1 MATRKPNLIV
11 KHLEIVI
18 ACLGLLVFLIVC
30 IVSMNKLFALYTNGQ
45 GKPRFLSVKEISDK
59 SQEYERGYTEWKAK
73 TVDIPKAAD
82 LSGELR
88 EDTVQPR
95 KLSETDKSADDY
107 LFHET
112 PYIHLPKQKEDAY
125 YIGNALLTAQP
136 GYNTVKVTVTLT
148 DFVSDKKFQ
157 AVSPTTQKTEDFEHL
172 DPGSIDVKIIRGTK
186 KADGTIAWAP
196 EPYSAV
202 LSGQKGVFAWE
213 DRGDIK
219 GVTDLYYKATVQSK
233 VAYVDAKKLPT
244 DATAKIPE
252 EKDAIIALTEKGKD
266 ELAVTTLSPW
276 VVRVSQIWNGANVEI
291 TIEDLE
297 KGAKQT
303 LNAMTAGNDLDD
315 TTYRL
320 INIISPTRF
329 IITIQGNIT
338 KIELS
343 MGVVNAATNGQSVAI
358 APVVWEADPF
368 NALADNTAI
377 IDAFVRQA
385 FDALKA
391 GGKLNLGGAEFDYEN
406 NFIANILWRAILTYP
421 MQETGKL
428 ADALGRQIQ
437 QYEYQPEGAPSP
449 VKLIPFLFTEG
460 VGEKESV
467 VLHISPTIKDGKVT
481 YWVEYASNAGA
492 TPIPPTLS
500 GPYEVQLSANFD
512 MSPADK
518 LNRVI
523 NAKDGIS
530 ARIRDGLKNKTFEK
544 AADPKPNFVA
554 AGPISTYGASR
565 LFDGIG
571 TEMDDLGM
579 KTAIGAT
586 LKVVIQHVDK
596 KVLTGA
602 KLMESPAIPREKYSP
617 PPPTPKPEV
626 KPEDEFAKK
635 LAGMLVL
642 SDKNP
647 KYKNIGAVATF
658 VSNASGVKIILDQTV
673 QFEGWDQIAVN
684 MQLDNTSINVND
696 FLAKLIE
703 AFNAAIKGNAK
714 AEGKQLVREDR
725 AAAGEIVLKLLKPQ

>member
-82 LSGELR
+82 LS
-88 EDTVQPR
+88 V
-95 KLSETDKSADDY
+95 KLSENTVLPQKPDTHADDF

-112 PYIHLPKQKEDAY
+112 PYIHLPKQKEQDAY

-148 DFVSDKKFQ
+148 DSVSGKPFQ
-157 AVSPTTQKTEDFEHL
+157 AVSPTTQKTEDFSHL
-172 DPGSIDVKIIRGTK
+172 DPSLIDVKIFRGTK

-202 LSGQKGVFAWE
+202 LSGPKGVFVWE

-233 VAYVDAKKLPT
+233 QEYIDAKKLKA
-244 DATAKIPE
+244 DAPIPAAE
-252 EKDAIIALTEKGKD
+252 VGPVIAALNEKGKD

-276 VVRVSQIWNGANVEI
+276 VVTVSQIWNGANVDI
-291 TIEDLE
+291 TIEDLDA
-297 KGAKQT
+297 KTKQT

-343 MGVVNAATNGQSVAI
+343 MGVVNAATNGQSKAI

-377 IDAFVRQA
+377 IDAFVKQA
-385 FDALKA
+385 FDALKT

-406 NFIANILWRAILTYP
+406 NFIANILWRAVLTYP

-467 VLHISPTIKDGKVT
+467 VLHILPAIENSKVV
-481 YWVEYASNAGA
+481 YWVEYSREDEKKVI
-492 TPIPPTLS
+492 TTTFT
-500 GPYEVQLSANFD
+500 GPYEVQLPAKFD
-512 MSPADK
+512 LSPADK

-523 NAKDGIS
+523 NAREGI
-530 ARIRDGLKNKTFEK
+530 AGRIRDGLKNKTFEK
-544 AADPKPNFVA
+544 AAEPKPNFVA

-571 TEMDDLGM
+571 TEMEDDLGM

-586 LKVVIQHVDK
+586 FKVVIQYVDK

-635 LAGMLVL
+635 LADMLVL

-658 VSNASGVKIILDQTV
+658 VANTAHITVTLDQTV
-673 QFEGWDQIAVN
+673 KFEGWDQVAVN
-684 MQLDNTSINVND
+684 LELTDTNISVND
-696 FLAKLIE
+696 LLTKIID

>member
-30 IVSMNKLFALYTNGQ
+30 IVSMNKLFALYTNEKGQ
-45 GKPRFLSVKEISDK
+45 PRSITVEEINAK
-59 SQEYERGYTEWKAK
+59 SRAYEDWYASWRGRR
-73 TVDIPKAAD
+73 VDIPKAAD
-82 LSGELR
+82 LS
-88 EDTVQPR
+88 V
-95 KLSETDKSADDY
+95 KLSENTVLPQKPDTHADDF

-136 GYNTVKVTVTLT
+136 DYNTVKVTVTLT

-157 AVSPTTQKTEDFEHL
+157 AVSPTTQKTEDFSHL

-202 LSGQKGVFAWE
+202 PSGQKGVFAWE

-233 VAYVDAKKLPT
+233 VPYVDAKQLKG
-244 DATAKIPE
+244 DAPKPAAEVGPV
-252 EKDAIIALTEKGKD
+252 IAALNEKGKD

-276 VVRVSQIWNGANVEI
+276 VVTVSQIWNGANVDI
-291 TIEDLE
+291 TIEDLDA
-297 KGAKQT
+297 KTKQT

-377 IDAFVRQA
+377 IEAFVKQA
-385 FDALKA
+385 FDAMKT
-391 GGKLNLGGAEFDYEN
+391 GGKLNLGGAEFDHEN

-467 VLHISPTIKDGKVT
+467 VLHISPTIKDSKVT

-523 NAKDGIS
+523 NAREGI
-530 ARIRDGLKNKTFEK
+530 AVRIRDGLKSGAFAK

-586 LKVVIQHVDK
+586 LKVVIQYVDK

-602 KLMESPAIPREKYSP
+602 RLMESPAIPREKYSP

-647 KYKNIGAVATF
+647 KDKNIEAWAAF
-658 VSNASGVKIILDQTV
+658 VDNSAHITVTLDQTV
-673 QFEGWDQIAVN
+673 KFEGWDKVAVN
-684 MQLDNTSINVND
+684 LELKDTNISVND
-696 FLAKLIE
+696 LLTKIID
-703 AFNAAIKGNAK
+703 AFNTAIKDNAK
-714 AEGKQLVREDR
+714 AGGKTLVREDR
-725 AAAGEIVLKLLKPQ
+725 AAAGEIVLKLEQKLQ